1 MFCPKCLTEYIEG
14 IRMCADCGVPLV
26 RDLPPANETDQVQ
39 ADHLSPEFG
48 RLAMVFSTNETY
60 DFINAA
66 HALEAAAIP
75 FSAEEEYTGEFLVG
89 KRSPP
94 PYRWAILVDES
105 RLDDAR
111 HVLSAK
117 EIDCIDEQ
125 HTFACGEVEETGE
138 IADDAPQF
146 VEQPVPRRYCSIR
159 EQSRIVVPGDGPFR
173 KFFLLVIAVVVVG
186 AVILYFSQ

>member
-1 MFCPKCLTEYIEG
+1 MFCPKCMTEYIEG
-14 IRMCADCGVPLV
+14 IRLCADCGVPLV
-26 RDLPPANETDQVQ
+26 RDLPPVKESVQVQ
-39 ADHLSPEFG
+39 ADHLSPDSG
-48 RLAMVFSTNETY
+48 RIAMVFCTNETY

-66 HALEAAAIP
+66 HALEAAGIL
-75 FSAEEEYTGEFLVG
+75 FNAEEEYTGEFLVG

-111 HVLSAK
+111 HVLSAND
-117 EIDCIDEQ
+117 IDCIAEQ
-125 HTFACGEVEETGE
+125 QTFVCGEVEETGE
-138 IADDAPQF
+138 IADDALQF
-146 VEQPVPRRYCSIR
+146 IEQPVPRRYCNIR

-173 KFFLLVIAVVVVG
+173 KFFLLVIVVAVVG